1 MRQLF
6 KGVLAAGFG
15 NLVNI
20 LLGVVMT
27 KIVAVTAGP
36 AGIALFAQ
44 LRQFGQWQTIL
55 ASVNGAPSVV
65 RGVGARAA
73 GEQRRFVLAALAANL
88 AGTLLVASLVWLGS
102 VLPVS
107 AASAADLRISPS
119 KAQLR
124 LRLFYFPLA

>member
-65 RGVGARAA
+65 NSCTSMRMACAGGGETGIARGS
-73 GEQRRFVLAALAANL
+73 LA
-88 AGTLLVASLVWLGS
+88 LVPTG
-102 VLPVS
+102 
-107 AASAADLRISPS
+107 
-119 KAQLR
+119 AQLCAPTAPPPSSSATMAPR
-124 LRLFYFPLA
+124 TRVGKAGQVHQVDR